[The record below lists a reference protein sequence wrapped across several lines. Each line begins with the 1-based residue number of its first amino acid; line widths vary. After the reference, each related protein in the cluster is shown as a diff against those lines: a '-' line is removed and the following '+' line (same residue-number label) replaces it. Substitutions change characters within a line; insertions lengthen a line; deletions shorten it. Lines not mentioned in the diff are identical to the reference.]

1 MALAFNSR
9 LRRLAASM
17 FHEPMARAL
26 VDARI
31 THVRYEPR
39 PYRLSHRLQY
49 FYVPLSQLDT
59 LARPFLGRN
68 RFNLYSLDD
77 RDYGRSGGD
86 IRAWVADAFRCVGI
100 DLPDDYDVSLLTL
113 PRVLGFSFNP
123 VSFWFCRDATG
134 ALRAVLAEVNNTF
147 GERHCY
153 VCRNPDGSA
162 LDPGVELVAEKVFHV
177 SPFLAVEGTYHFRFR
192 ETEDRISVTI
202 DLRRGERRVMS
213 AAIVGRLLPLTS
225 ASLLGAFFRHPLPS
239 LKVLLLIHYHAARLY
254 LAGVRPFSKPSPP
267 SDLVSSGAPL
277 QKPCPALE
285 HP

>member
-9 LRRLAASM
+9 LRRLAPSM
-17 FHEPMARAL
+17 FRAPMARAL

-31 THVRYEPR
+31 THMRYEPR

-49 FYVPLSQLDT
+49 FYVPLSRLDT
-59 LARPFLGRN
+59 LARPFLARN

-77 RDYGRSGGD
+77 RDYGRSDRD
-86 IRAWVADAFRCVGI
+86 IRAWVADAFACAGI
-100 DLPDDYDVSLLTL
+100 DLPNDYDVSLLTL

-134 ALRAVLAEVNNTF
+134 ALRAVLVEVNNTF

-162 LDPGVELVAEKVFHV
+162 LDPGAELVAEKVFHV
-177 SPFLAVEGTYHFRFR
+177 SPFLAVEGTYHFRFL
-192 ETEDRISVTI
+192 ETADRILVAI
-202 DLRRGERRVMS
+202 DLRRDERRVMS

-225 ASLLGAFFRHPLPS
+225 ASLIGAFFRTPLPS
-239 LKVLLLIHYHAARLY
+239 LKVLLLIHFHAARLY
-254 LAGVRPFSKPSPP
+254 LAGLRPFSKPAPP
-267 SDLVSSGAPL
+267 SDLVSSSVPL
-277 QKPCPALE
+277 QKPCTASE